1 MLVIKKI
8 CYYFKIT
15 IFAYNRTIF
24 YVRCACHIIN
34 LIVQKCLQFFQA
46 NLENIRSC
54 LISLNTYASRQQ
66 DFKMLCAHYGITFRR
81 FVNDAPHRW
90 NSIYLML
97 KSSTK
102 FKDVITHY
110 CNINQSFNF
119 QVAENE
125 WLIGCS
131 IYKFSALFCNATY
144 ILFGVYYPTSP
155 LPLTEINNMS
165 HLFSKYRN
173 AHGFYYVVS
182 KWKQNV

>member
-1 MLVIKKI
+1 
-8 CYYFKIT
+8 
-15 IFAYNRTIF
+15 
-24 YVRCACHIIN
+24 
-34 LIVQKCLQFFQA
+34 
-46 NLENIRSC
+46 
-54 LISLNTYASRQQ
+54 
-66 DFKMLCAHYGITFRR
+66 MLCAHYGITFRR

-131 IYKFSALFCNATY
+131 IYEFSALFCNATY

-155 LPLTEINNMS
+155 LPLTEINN
-165 HLFSKYRN
+165 
-173 AHGFYYVVS
+173 VS
-182 KWKQNV
+182 FIF